1 MYTHKHTRIAVE
13 RPFKISLTISAK
25 LNALEIAWF
34 NLDTP
39 NTGHILLTDEEPQPP
54 YQQQRLSAPESMP
67 SSFGASS
74 SEDVLAR
81 KYNRNAHSAY
91 WTFGKNRTKA
101 LYWLRPNETNG
112 WLTTNVI
119 FNNSLL
125 TTLKPDTKCYGYWAV
140 YVDNYSNA
148 MFSTCMRAHATWMN
162 DHKEMIKRFRF
173 RDLFILGTHD
183 SGSYRL
189 NFNSTKNETLVTKYS
204 LTQVMWPIDISLIF
218 LLRPIQFCLINCCV
232 VIVFVVLER

>member
-1 MYTHKHTRIAVE
+1 MRTHSNTAVE
-13 RPFKISLTISAK
+13 RPFKISLAISAK
-25 LNALEIAWF
+25 LNALEIAWY

-39 NTGHILLTDEEPQPP
+39 NTGHILLTNEEPQPP
-54 YQQQRLSAPESMP
+54 YQEHRLPATDSSP
-67 SSFGASS
+67 SSSSGSGS
-74 SEDVLAR
+74 SEDVLNR
-81 KYNRNAHSAY
+81 KYNRNANTAY

-101 LYWLRPNETNG
+101 LYWLRPNETDG

-119 FNNSLL
+119 FDNSLL
-125 TTLKPDTKCYGYWAV
+125 ATLKPDTKCYGYWAV
-140 YVDNYSNA
+140 YVDDYSNA

-204 LTQVMWPIDISLIF
+204 LTQVSFIQLIGDHSSICVIF
-218 LLRPIQFCLINCCV
+218 NRPNCD
-232 VIVFVVLER
+232 

>member
-1 MYTHKHTRIAVE
+1 M
-13 RPFKISLTISAK
+13 
-25 LNALEIAWF
+25 NALEIAWF
-34 NLDTP
+34 NLETP

-54 YQQQRLSAPESMP
+54 YQIHRTSAPQSWP
-67 SSFGASS
+67 ASASSSVSSS

-81 KYNRNAHSAY
+81 QYNRNANGAY

-112 WLTTNVI
+112 WITTNVI
-119 FNNSLL
+119 FDNSLL
-125 TTLKPDTKCYGYWAV
+125 STLKPETKCYGYWVV
-140 YVDNYSNA
+140 YVDELSDG

-204 LTQVMWPIDISLIF
+204 LTQVSSIKRLTVRQFMQFSTDPIMFYWILMLPLFFACLFAFRAMISLA
-218 LLRPIQFCLINCCV
+218 N
-232 VIVFVVLER
+232 